1 MHLILI
7 VFANTKKAFSL
18 IEFLVALVILTL
30 TGIALFNTVVF
41 FIHQQVKKTIIVH
54 APDAAQQLKIYN
66 EKLTHCNSIDAC
78 ASFSGDCYS
87 SIFCNENYCY
97 DNNKCIICYT
107 NPDNGRK
114 IFYSF
119 NASEIANS
127 TYRVTL
133 CWNFTGSRDF
143 YNAVISLPK

>member
-1 MHLILI
+1 M
-7 VFANTKKAFSL
+7 VQNASANTKRAFTL
-18 IEFLVALVILTL
+18 VEFLVALVILTL

-54 APDAAQQLKIYN
+54 TSDAVEQLKVYS
-66 EKLTHCNSIDAC
+66 EKLNNCNNIGAC

-87 SIFCNENYCY
+87 SISCNEDYCY
-97 DNNKCIICYT
+97 DSNKCVICYT
-107 NPDNGRK
+107 NPDNGKK

-119 NASEIANS
+119 NASKIDNN
-127 TYRVTL
+127 TYLVTL
-133 CWNFTGSRDF
+133 CWNFTGSKGF